1 MKKTFSKAL
10 LSLLCAITMLM
21 AMVPLGAI
29 SVSAV
34 GYDFPWT
41 KENTLLEDILQR
53 DGLLD
58 GIWYPWINAGRSGH
72 NLSGNDVMAK
82 YYDTNGGRD
91 WATVELD
98 RYGAD
103 NVYREIYN
111 LKAMG
116 YNMMAWGGSIYGEGV
131 IFDDHGDVLGIKQD
145 YLDNARRLLDM
156 CREIGMPVMWN
167 IYFHSDACTMY
178 YGTHGWDI
186 LTRMVV
192 DPTVSKHYAERF
204 VKPLCEMLNEYPD
217 VVALISIA
225 DEPENEINDSEM
237 GNHFEGGRA
246 HYGVNRDDMVYF
258 MKQINDMVK
267 KVMPGM
273 PRTVAS
279 NARNK
284 AIYSGFDLDLM
295 GLNKYNNNGDVD
307 ATTAFFTAA
316 DMLLMEYNVDG
327 DLDVDDEDLTKRL
340 IAFREGFMAEGYA
353 GGFSWCWIPNAT
365 DAAYYLLNKRPT
377 SQTDFKAVVT
387 NLRHYIDDY
396 RAEHQGKTITLD
408 KPVLYAN
415 DGSGLVEWIP
425 SRQATK
431 MTLER
436 SDDGGKTWKALLTDV
451 DPAQY
456 VNAKKKGAYRDTTA
470 PKSGFCYRI
479 TVKDDKGNTVTSD
492 PNDVAGTDQKY
503 YKTYKFEGVDYATG
517 THYEKSILSK
527 TEKDKARIIHFGV
540 AQNRPYEATDNLFL
554 NSDFEGTGGQWNN
567 ATFLKNA
574 KVVTDSTAVSGN
586 KSLCFDT
593 TSVKEGTWYKFTV
606 NVEKNTDYTLST
618 WIKGAYLG
626 PNNAGHA
633 SFGVY
638 DEALG
643 GFMVYW
649 EYYRDYARASRLT
662 QQIYP
667 NAWDEEWHLRSVTFN
682 SGDQTQVTIALYGY
696 GSKMWLDDIALFKS
710 DAGVRYTGKKTTSYL
725 SYKYYVDCAT
735 CDPAKSI
742 LKNVRM
748 DDSKSTFWQD
758 GDGWRNGFLSIVD
771 NKYEYGKSLKYTAS
785 SNPIGNYYTKW
796 IDLKPKTEYVFS
808 ASIKILKSGK
818 GKLAILEDQMNQTN
832 ENLAIELDAEMFGDD
847 WFQYSIR
854 FNSSHMD
861 RIAIAIC
868 DLGGSAL
875 FDNIRLFEVSDAKVV
890 EDPYKD
896 KTGSTVAPPTATVKP
911 TVKPTTT
918 QKPTSTITSTTVA
931 LPTDPTETDPTDV
944 VVDPTQP
951 ADPTTPVDPTQP
963 GDPTAPADDGEDA
976 DAGTTAKKDT
986 PWLFIGIGVGALVLI
1001 AGGIVVFLLLRKKKA
1016 E

>member
-1 MKKTFSKAL
+1 MKKTVFKAL
-10 LSLLCAITMLM
+10 LSLLCTLTLLLGV
-21 AMVPLGAI
+21 VPVA
-29 SVSAV
+29 VFQTAAV
-34 GYDFPWT
+34 GADFPWT
-41 KENTLLEDILQR
+41 KENTLLEEILQR

-58 GIWYPWINAGRSGH
+58 GIWYPWINAGKSGH
-72 NLSGNDVMAK
+72 NLTGNDVMAK

-91 WATVELD
+91 WATVEMD
-98 RYGAD
+98 VYGAD
-103 NVYREIYN
+103 KIYREIYN

-116 YNMMAWGGSIYGEGV
+116 YNMLAWGGSIYGEGV
-131 IFDDHGDVLGIKQD
+131 IYDDHGDVLGIKQE

-167 IYFHSDACTMY
+167 IYFHSSSLPHY
-178 YGTHGWDI
+178 YGIDGWNI
-186 LTRMVV
+186 VSRMLG
-192 DPTVSKHYAERF
+192 DPTVAQHYAERF
-204 VKPLCEMLNEYPD
+204 VKPLCQMLGEYPD

-225 DEPENEINDSEM
+225 DEPENEINDSEI
-237 GNHFEGGRA
+237 GNHFEHPTVA
-246 HYGVNRDDMVYF
+246 MFGVNQDDMIYF
-258 MKQINDMVK
+258 MRQINDMVK
-267 KVMPGM
+267 KVLPNV

-279 NARNK
+279 NSWNTSLYRD
-284 AIYSGFDLDLM
+284 FDLDLM
-295 GLNKYNNNGDVD
+295 GHNKYE
-307 ATTAFFTAA
+307 TTANVDPTESFMTDADILFT
-316 DMLLMEYNVDG
+316 EYNVDG
-327 DLDVDDEDLTKRL
+327 AADMTDEQLADAL
-340 IAFREGFMAEGYA
+340 IKFRKGFMEEGYQ
-353 GGFSWCWIPNAT
+353 GGFQWCWIPNAT
-365 DAAYYLLNKRPT
+365 DATYYLLNKRPT
-377 SQTDFKAVVT
+377 SQTDFKSTVT
-387 NLRHYIDDY
+387 DLRHYMDDY
-396 RAEHQGKTITLD
+396 RAAHQGKTVTLD

-415 DGSGLVEWIP
+415 DGTGLVEWIP

-451 DPAQY
+451 DPAKY
-456 VNAKKKGAYRDTTA
+456 VNAKKKGVYRDTTA

-479 TVKDDKGNTVTSD
+479 TVKDDKGNTATSD
-492 PNDVAGTDQKY
+492 SNDVAGTDQKY
-503 YKTYKFEGVDYATG
+503 HKNYKFEGVDYATG
-517 THYEKSILSK
+517 THYEKAILSK
-527 TEKDKARIIHFGV
+527 TEQDKARLIHFGV
-540 AQNRPYEATDNLFL
+540 AQNRPASDDKNVIR
-554 NSDFEGTGGQWNN
+554 NSDFESTGGQWNN
-567 ATFLKNA
+567 TAFLKNA
-574 KVVTDSTAVSGN
+574 KVVSDSTAVSGS
-586 KSLCFDT
+586 KSLLFDT

-785 SNPIGNYYTKW
+785 AKPIGNYYIKW
-796 IDLKPKTEYVFS
+796 VDVEPNTDYVFS
-808 ASIKILKSGK
+808 ASVKILKSGK
-818 GKLAILEDQMNQTN
+818 GRLAFIEDKMDRPN
-832 ENLAIELDAEMFGDD
+832 ETMSLELDKEIYGED

-854 FNSSHMD
+854 FNTAAFTGLG
-861 RIAIAIC
+861 IGIV

-875 FDNIRLFEVSDAKVV
+875 FDNVRLFKVSDAKEVT
-890 EDPYKD
+890 DPFKD

-911 TVKPTTT
+911 TATPTTR
-918 QKPTSTITSTTVA
+918 PTSIPGTTA
-931 LPTDPTETDPTDV
+931 PTDV
-944 VVDPTQP
+944 VVDPTLPVDPTDPTLP
-951 ADPTTPVDPTQP
+951 ADPTDPAPSQ
-963 GDPTAPADDGEDA
+963 GGETAPTVPDEEDDSVDSSTE
-976 DAGTTAKKDT
+976 KK
-986 PWLFIGIGVGALVLI
+986 PNPVVLWVSIGAAVLI
-1001 AGGIVVFLLLRKKKA
+1001 LAAGGVVAFLLIRKKKTQ
-1016 E
+1016 

>member
-1 MKKTFSKAL
+1 MKKTVFKAL
-10 LSLLCAITMLM
+10 LSLLCTLTLLLGV
-21 AMVPLGAI
+21 VPVA
-29 SVSAV
+29 VFQTTAV
-34 GYDFPWT
+34 GADFPWT
-41 KENTLLEDILQR
+41 KENTLLEEILKR

-58 GIWYPWINAGRSGH
+58 GIWYPWINSAKSGH
-72 NLSGNDVMAK
+72 NLTGNDVMAK

-91 WATVELD
+91 WATVEMD
-98 RYGAD
+98 AYGAD
-103 NVYREIYN
+103 KIYREIYN

-116 YNMMAWGGSIYGEGV
+116 YNMLAWGGSIYGEGV
-131 IFDDHGDVLGIKQD
+131 IYDDHGDVLGIKQE

-167 IYFHSDACTMY
+167 IYFHSSSMPHY
-178 YGTHGWDI
+178 YGIDGWNI
-186 LTRMVV
+186 VSRMLG
-192 DPTVSKHYAERF
+192 DPTVAQHYAERF
-204 VKPLCEMLNEYPD
+204 VKPLCQMLGEYPD

-237 GNHFEGGRA
+237 GNHFEGGRS

-258 MKQINDMVK
+258 MQQINDMVK

-295 GLNKYNNNGDVD
+295 GLNKYHNNGDVD
-307 ATTAFFTAA
+307 ATADFFTDA
-316 DMLLMEYNVDG
+316 DMILTEYNIDG
-327 DLDVDDEDLTKRL
+327 SVSYSDDEYTKAL
-340 IAFREGFMAEGYA
+340 IAFREGFMEEGYA
-353 GGFSWCWIPNAT
+353 GGFQWCWIPNAT

-377 SQTDFKAVVT
+377 SQTDFKATVT
-387 NLRHYIDDY
+387 DLRHYIDDY
-396 RAEHQGKTITLD
+396 RAEHQGKTVTLD

-415 DGSGLVEWIP
+415 VGTGLVEWIP

-456 VNAKKKGAYRDTTA
+456 VNAKKKGSYLDTTA

-479 TVKDDKGNTVTSD
+479 TVKDAKGNTVTSD

-503 YKTYKFEGVDYATG
+503 YKAYTFKGVDYATG
-517 THYEKSILSK
+517 THYEKAILSK
-527 TEKDKARIIHFGV
+527 TEQDKARLIHFGV
-540 AQNRPYEATDNLFL
+540 AQNRPYQPTDNLFQ

-574 KVVTDSTAVSGN
+574 KVVSDSTAVSGS
-586 KSLCFDT
+586 KSLYFDT

-626 PNNAGHA
+626 PDNAGYA

-682 SGDQTQVTIALYGY
+682 SGDQTQVTIALYGH

-710 DAGVRYTGKKTTSYL
+710 DAGVRYTGKQSVAYL
-725 SYKYYVDCAT
+725 SYKYNLDCAT

-742 LKNVRM
+742 LQNVRM

-758 GDGWRNGFLSIVD
+758 GDGWRNGFLSFAD

-785 SNPIGNYYTKW
+785 AKPIGNYYIKW
-796 IDLKPKTEYVFS
+796 VDVEPNTDYVFS
-808 ASIKILKSGK
+808 ASVKILESGK
-818 GKLAILEDQMNQTN
+818 GRLAFIEDKMDRPN
-832 ENLAIELDAEMFGDD
+832 ETMSLELDAEIYGED

-854 FNSSHMD
+854 FNTAAFTGFG
-861 RIAIAIC
+861 IGIV

-875 FDNIRLFEVSDAKVV
+875 FDNVRLFKVSDAKEVT
-890 EDPYKD
+890 DPYKD
-896 KTGSTVAPPTATVKP
+896 KTGSTVTPPTATVKP
-911 TVKPTTT
+911 TAKPTTT
-918 QKPTSTITSTTVA
+918 PTSVPASTTSTDVA
-931 LPTDPTETDPTDV
+931 
-944 VVDPTQP
+944 VDPTQP
-951 ADPTTPVDPTQP
+951 ADPTDPTLP
-963 GDPTAPADDGEDA
+963 ADPTDPAPSQGGETAPTVPDEEDDSVDSSTG
-976 DAGTTAKKDT
+976 KK
-986 PWLFIGIGVGALVLI
+986 PNPVVLWVSIGAAALILA
-1001 AGGIVVFLLLRKKKA
+1001 AGGVVALLLIRKKKA
-1016 E
+1016 R